1 MNNIV
6 DIETI
11 IENEI
16 DHNNYIETLLSALLK
31 YNIITI
37 KEYDQIIFKFLNLLS
52 IKIKKYTGELTSSVP
67 IVVAKNI
74 NSSNMWIVSL
84 YLKKFSIKKNI
95 ELLIDNDIN
104 DLYNLGKK
112 ELDSCIS
119 KTKFFYK
126 ITILNNLITTD
137 NYFYNSTLKD
147 GIEGFFKIYNPD
159 YDSENVPITVD
170 YEAYLERPKLKGI
183 EFIKKYLEYIN
194 CENIFCKQF
203 NFQKINK
210 LLKKIYPNYEDIPIN
225 IFEHILTTT
234 IILEYLKMDV
244 FELNIFNLDI
254 SYLYTEYNTNSKEYS
269 NRLNI
274 AYNTLK
280 EKLKLDIKTI
290 NYMDKCSK
298 SIIKKIIYFTKTDNL
313 EVLLGQKEITQ
324 IEYVMKSKMND
335 NKYREILNLLNQSNI
350 DEKVDIIKNNVDS
363 LYDIIDIFEN
373 VDFKSEEIFKI
384 FDGFQIVE
392 LMVLKKWYSDK
403 TNSIIFSELNRF
415 IYTKSIEEQ
424 KIINDNYNFI
434 VII

>member
-11 IENEI
+11 IKNEI
-16 DHNNYIETLLSALLK
+16 DNNNYIETLLSSLLK
-31 YNIITI
+31 YDLITI
-37 KEYDQIIFKFLNLLS
+37 EDYEQITFKFLNLLS

-67 IVVAKNI
+67 IAVARNI
-74 NSSNMWIVSL
+74 NDSNMWTIGL

-95 ELLIDNDIN
+95 QLLIDYDIN
-104 DLYNLGKK
+104 KLYNLGKQ
-112 ELDSCIS
+112 ELDNSIS

-126 ITILNNLITTD
+126 MIVLNNLIITE

-147 GIEGFFKIYNPD
+147 GIDGFFKIYNPD
-159 YDSENVPITVD
+159 YDSKNISITVD
-170 YEAYLERPKLKGI
+170 YEVFLERPKFKGI

-194 CENIFCKQF
+194 CENVFCKQF
-203 NFQKINK
+203 DFQKINK
-210 LLKKIYPNYEDIPIN
+210 LLKKIYFNYEDMPIN
-225 IFEHILTTT
+225 IFEHILTIS
-234 IILEYLKMDV
+234 IILEYLKKDI
-244 FELNIFNLDI
+244 FELDIFSLDV
-254 SYLYTEYNTNSKEYS
+254 SYLYTDYNTNSKDYS
-269 NRLNI
+269 DGLNI

-298 SIIKKIIYFTKTDNL
+298 TIIKKIIYFTKTDNL
-313 EVLLGQKEITQ
+313 EILLGQKEITQ
-324 IEYVMKSKMND
+324 IEYVMKPKMDD

-384 FDGFQIVE
+384 FDNFQIAE

-424 KIINDNYNFI
+424 KIINDNYNYI